1 MATANPVLTPAW
13 SLLVTAGR
21 EFLLSIPDE
30 PVIELAIRDAE
41 TVPTVS
47 GHVFKPGFV
56 LTRTLSGPGYLYGR
70 TQRDSVAL
78 ALSAW
83 AAP

>member
-1 MATANPVLTPAW
+1 MATTNPVLTTSW
-13 SLLVTAGR
+13 SLVATLGR

-56 LTRTLSGPGYLYGR
+56 LTRTLAGPGYLYGR

-78 ALSAW
+78 ALSGW